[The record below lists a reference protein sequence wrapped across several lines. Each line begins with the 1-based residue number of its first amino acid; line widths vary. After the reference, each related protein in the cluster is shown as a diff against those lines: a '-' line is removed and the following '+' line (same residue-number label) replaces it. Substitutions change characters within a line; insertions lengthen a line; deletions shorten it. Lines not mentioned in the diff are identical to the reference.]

1 MVEVAEI
8 RALPGKGLE
17 GDRYFG
23 GVGTYSKNPG
33 DRQVTFIE
41 KEAIDS
47 LERESEITIGPGE
60 ARRNLVTTGL
70 ALNHLIDREF
80 QVGDVRFRGIK
91 LCEPCNHLESL
102 TKVGVRAALV
112 HRGGLRAEVLSEG
125 MLRKGDP
132 VIVG

>member
-23 GVGTYSKNPG
+23 GVGTYSRNPG

-41 KEAIDS
+41 KEAIDA

-70 ALNHLIDREF
+70 ALNHLIDKEF
-80 QVGDVRFRGIK
+80 RVGEVRFRGIK

-112 HRGGLRAEVLSEG
+112 HRGGLRAEILSEG
-125 MLRKGDP
+125 VLRKSDP
-132 VIVG
+132 IILE

>member
-23 GVGTYSKNPG
+23 GVGTYSRNPG

-41 KEAIDS
+41 KEAIDA

-70 ALNHLIDREF
+70 ALNHLIDKEF
-80 QVGDVRFRGIK
+80 RVGEVRFRGIK

>member
-23 GVGTYSKNPG
+23 GVGTYSRNPG

-41 KEAIDS
+41 KEAIDA

-70 ALNHLIDREF
+70 ALNRLIDKEF
-80 QVGDVRFRGIK
+80 QVGEVRFRGIK

-112 HRGGLRAEVLSEG
+112 HRGGLRAEILSEG
-125 MLRKGDP
+125 VLRKSDP
-132 VIVG
+132 IILE